1 MPQLYNIWMKNY
13 PQPDVNINEEW
24 EMEAMTLDRANRLIA
39 QMEKDY
45 EDKSWQGHRMYQ
57 AKFYTLPVER
67 M

>member
-39 QMEKDY
+39 QMEIDY
-45 EDKSWQGHRMYQ
+45 ADRSWQGHRMYQ
-57 AKFYTLPVER
+57 AKFYALPIE
-67 M
+67 